1 MRPASQ
7 EGQGSPVGDA
17 VFDAAVA
24 DLHAGL
30 DAQRPLRPQVTFE
43 DVPAPRRLAP
53 HAVAIAAT
61 VRAAGGADQPDVAWG
76 RLVLLYDPD
85 GQPGWAGQ
93 LRVIAYIRADVEAEM
108 AADPLLGKV
117 SWSWL
122 TEALDARA
130 AGYAAPSGTVTT
142 VVTEGF
148 GGKQDEPTAIGLELR
163 ASWSPSH
170 APAGQPGAP
179 PAGAGQASAPP
190 ASARQADASP
200 APAGQANAPPVLA
213 GQADA
218 PPAPAGQADAPPV
231 LAGQADAP
239 PAPVGQ
245 ADALPALAGHVAA
258 WCDALCAAAG
268 LPPAAAGVSALPRPR
283 RP

>member
-1 MRPASQ
+1 MRPAG
-7 EGQGSPVGDA
+7 EGGQGDAADA

-24 DLHAGL
+24 DLRAGR

-53 HAVAIAAT
+53 HAAAMAAT
-61 VRAAGGADQPDVAWG
+61 VRAAGDEDQPDVAWG

-93 LRVIAYIRADVEAEM
+93 FRVIAYIRADVEPEI
-108 AADPLLGKV
+108 AADPLLGTV
-117 SWSWL
+117 GWSWL
-122 TEALDARA
+122 TEALEARA
-130 AGYAAPSGTVTT
+130 AGYAAPSGTVTR

-148 GGKQDEPTAIGLELR
+148 GGKQDEPTATGLELR
-163 ASWSPSH
+163 ASWSP
-170 APAGQPGAP
+170 AG
-179 PAGAGQASAPP
+179 
-190 ASARQADASP
+190 
-200 APAGQANAPPVLA
+200 
-213 GQADA
+213 
-218 PPAPAGQADAPPV
+218 
-231 LAGQADAP
+231 
-239 PAPVGQ
+239 
-245 ADALPALAGHVAA
+245 LPAAAAAGGPAHSLSPELAGHVAA

>member
-7 EGQGSPVGDA
+7 EGQGSPAGDA
-17 VFDAAVA
+17 IFDAAVA
-24 DLHAGL
+24 DLHAGR
-30 DAQRPLRPQVTFE
+30 DAQQPLRPQVTFE

-53 HAVAIAAT
+53 HAAAIAAT

-93 LRVIAYIRADVEAEM
+93 FRVIAYIRADVEAEM

-148 GGKQDEPTAIGLELR
+148 GGKQDEPTMTGLELR
-163 ASWSPSH
+163 ASWSPVT
-170 APAGQPGAP
+170 PARPG
-179 PAGAGQASAPP
+179 
-190 ASARQADASP
+190 R
-200 APAGQANAPPVLA
+200 
-213 GQADA
+213 ADA
-218 PPAPAGQADAPPV
+218 PPARPGTRAGHADAP
-231 LAGQADAP
+231 
-239 PAPVGQ
+239 
-245 ADALPALAGHVAA
+245 PALAGHVAA